1 MQLFRAIEDVVVFDG
16 SVRFSHFFIFKF
28 FIFAASS
35 FVCYAMCF
43 SFLVRIK
50 NAITQMITD
59 NREPVAV
66 ASPIGNSVF
75 ENSFDVRY
83 TPGTRTSE
91 MAIIL

>member
-1 MQLFRAIEDVVVFDG
+1 
-16 SVRFSHFFIFKF
+16 
-28 FIFAASS
+28 
-35 FVCYAMCF
+35 
-43 SFLVRIK
+43 
-50 NAITQMITD
+50 MITD

-91 MAIIL
+91 MAMMLWIKERIDFWHAQKYPLKLKWIPANIQSHM

>member
-1 MQLFRAIEDVVVFDG
+1 MALFVFL
-16 SVRFSHFFIFKF
+16 IFLIFNF

-66 ASPIGNSVF
+66 ANPIGNSVF
-75 ENSFDVRY
+75 ENNFDVRY

>member
-1 MQLFRAIEDVVVFDG
+1 M
-16 SVRFSHFFIFKF
+16 
-28 FIFAASS
+28 
-35 FVCYAMCF
+35 
-43 SFLVRIK
+43 
-50 NAITQMITD
+50 TQMTTD
-59 NREPVAV
+59 NKDPVAV

>member
-1 MQLFRAIEDVVVFDG
+1 MALFVFLI
-16 SVRFSHFFIFKF
+16 FLIFKF
-28 FIFAASS
+28 FIFDASL
-35 FVCYAMCF
+35 FACHAVVF

-50 NAITQMITD
+50 NAITQRITD

>member
-1 MQLFRAIEDVVVFDG
+1 MALFVFLI
-16 SVRFSHFFIFKF
+16 FLIFKF
-28 FIFAASS
+28 FIFDASL
-35 FVCYAMCF
+35 FACHAVVFYF
-43 SFLVRIK
+43 ILIK
-50 NAITQMITD
+50 KKAITQMITD

>member
-1 MQLFRAIEDVVVFDG
+1 MALFVFL
-16 SVRFSHFFIFKF
+16 IFLIFNF
-28 FIFAASS
+28 FIFAALS
-35 FVCYAMCF
+35 FAYYEICF
-43 SFLVRIK
+43 SFFVRIK